1 MMYEW
6 LIFSLALLA
15 IWLVI
20 FLVKP
25 SVRKEMF
32 WVSLFTMPLGLT
44 EPLFVPAYW
53 DPPSLFN
60 LAARTGFDLESLIFS
75 FAIGGI
81 TGVLYEAIFKAK
93 HLRMTDEEMHSRR
106 HRFHR
111 LAIVSPALVFVPLY
125 IFTQMNPIY
134 SVSIAMFVGGIATL
148 LCRPD
153 LKRKIAAGGLLFT
166 ILYFLFFLSINVV
179 FPTFINSWN
188 LSAISGIL
196 VIGVPLEELMF
207 AFTFGM
213 NWSSVYEHI
222 LWLRLK

>member
-93 HLRMTDEEMHSRR
+93 HLRMTDKEMHSRR

>member
-1 MMYEW
+1 MYEW
-6 LIFSLALLA
+6 LMFSLALLA
-15 IWLVI
+15 IWLVV
-20 FLVKP
+20 FLVNP
-25 SVRKEMF
+25 YVRKEMF
-32 WVSLFTMPLGLT
+32 WVSLITMPLGLT

-53 DPPSLFN
+53 NPPSLFN

-81 TGVLYEAIFKAK
+81 TGVLYEGIFKAK
-93 HLRMTDEEMHSRR
+93 NLKMTDKEMHTMKHS
-106 HRFHR
+106 FHR
-111 LAIVSPALVFVPLY
+111 LAIISSILVFVLLY
-125 IFTQMNPIY
+125 IFTKMNPIY
-134 SVSIAMFVGGIATL
+134 SVSIAMLVGGVATL

-153 LKRKIAAGGLLFT
+153 FKRKITAASILFT
-166 ILYFLFFLSINVV
+166 FLYFLFFLSINVF

-188 LSAISGIL
+188 LSALSGIL

-213 NWSSVYEHI
+213 MWSSVHEHI